1 MLVHNV
7 LTPRPQPTLSK
18 GSYEIEFGITFVA
31 IRPFRTYFVTTNT
44 TKLLFIVNFFGHL
57 SLYFSANT
65 SIAFGYPLKLAKTQV
80 TRCLA

>member
-44 TKLLFIVNFFGHL
+44 TKLLFIVNFFWPFF
-57 SLYFSANT
+57 YT
-65 SIAFGYPLKLAKTQV
+65 SQQILRLASGT
-80 TRCLA
+80 L